1 MLLTKCNRRIYMT
14 KSMLDIA
21 YDYVV
26 EQKNEVSF
34 SDIWNH
40 IVKTLDLSD
49 SEAEAKVARFYTNL
63 MLDGRFVDL
72 GDNVWDLRSKHTFD
86 KVHIDMN
93 DVYSEVEEEEE
104 EDEEEEEYEE
114 VFAVKEPTAV
124 DEVKQEEDQD
134 AEEGTAERY

>member
-1 MLLTKCNRRIYMT
+1 MS

-26 EQKNEVSF
+26 EQKNQVSF
-34 SDIWNH
+34 SDIWKH
-40 IVKTLDLSD
+40 IVKTLELSESD
-49 SEAEAKVARFYTNL
+49 AETKVARFYTNL

-93 DVYSEVEEEEE
+93 DVYSEVEEEDE
-104 EDEEEEEYEE
+104 EDEEEEDEE
-114 VFAVKEPTAV
+114 VFAVKEPVVV
-124 DEVKQEEDQD
+124 DEAKPEDQD
-134 AEEGTAERY
+134 AEESTEERY

>member
-1 MLLTKCNRRIYMT
+1 
-14 KSMLDIA
+14 MLDIA

-26 EQKNEVSF
+26 EQKNQVSF
-34 SDIWNH
+34 SDIWKH
-40 IVKTLDLSD
+40 IVKTLELSD
-49 SEAEAKVARFYTNL
+49 SEAETKVARFYTNL

-72 GDNVWDLRSKHTFD
+72 GDNVWDLRAKHTFD

-114 VFAVKEPTAV
+114 VFAVKEPVVA
-124 DEVKQEEDQD
+124 DEAKPEDQD
-134 AEEGTAERY
+134 AEESTEERY

>member
-1 MLLTKCNRRIYMT
+1 MT

-49 SEAEAKVARFYTNL
+49 SDAEAKVARFYTNL

-104 EDEEEEEYEE
+104 EDEEEKEYEE
-114 VFAVKEPTAV
+114 VFAVKEPAAV

-134 AEEGTAERY
+134 AEEGTVERY

>member
-1 MLLTKCNRRIYMT
+1 MS

-26 EQKNEVSF
+26 EQKNQVSF
-34 SDIWNH
+34 SDIWKH
-40 IVKTLDLSD
+40 IVKTLELSESD
-49 SEAEAKVARFYTNL
+49 AETKVARFYTNL

-93 DVYSEVEEEEE
+93 DVYSEVEEEDE
-104 EDEEEEEYEE
+104 EDEEEEDEE
-114 VFAVKEPTAV
+114 VFAVKEPVVV
-124 DEVKQEEDQD
+124 DEVKPEDQD
-134 AEEGTAERY
+134 AEESTEERY